1 MPGGMGGMGGGMGDM
16 LGKMMSNPRAME
28 LMQKA
33 QQNPRIMKALEDVQ
47 KNGPGAMAKYAN
59 DPEIMEVV
67 NELQSIMK

>member
-1 MPGGMGGMGGGMGDM
+1 MHARHHAHYAGNEERRKM
-16 LGKMMSNPRAME
+16 LSNPRAME

>member
-1 MPGGMGGMGGGMGDM
+1 
-16 LGKMMSNPRAME
+16 
-28 LMQKA
+28 MQKA